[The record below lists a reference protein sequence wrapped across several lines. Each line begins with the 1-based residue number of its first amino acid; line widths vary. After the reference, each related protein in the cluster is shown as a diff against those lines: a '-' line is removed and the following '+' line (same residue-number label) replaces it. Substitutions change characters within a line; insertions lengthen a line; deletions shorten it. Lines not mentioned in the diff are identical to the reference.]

1 MDVSERLK
9 DIRRMGAALAL
20 AAAAAASGWGQS
32 PADSQTGVQSLP
44 PNPPATTKFF
54 PLSEIHRGLQGVA
67 YTVFEGTKPEPMGVE
82 ILGVL
87 HNAIGPRQDMIL
99 ARLEG
104 AKPQYT
110 GVVEGMS
117 GSPVYI
123 DGKLVG
129 ALAFRIGQFSKEP
142 ICGITPI
149 QQMLGVEEQSTELRA
164 QGAEDRDQGSENR
177 EQTAAYGVQRTAFS
191 TAEGAVA
198 VASPGDGAGA
208 LNSSLIQPMDTPL
221 VFSGFSAAALALWKE
236 HAPAGLMPVE
246 GIGGSESD
254 EKQPDPLVPGSAV
267 SAVLVRGDLDIAAT
281 CTVTYVDPKK
291 MLACGHPIT
300 QFGPVSMPMTKADV
314 VATLPSPAEA
324 FKIINTTETVGSI
337 TEDRESAIL
346 GEFGKPA
353 RMIPVTLHVTPEP
366 GGAAPGVAGAGSA
379 GGTLHFEVIDQP
391 QVTPMAVMVA
401 VYQGLMQQNGYSAQT
416 TYRVQGAVKLS
427 GYPEVRLNRLVA
439 PTDTVPANLAAAL
452 ALGERFTKLYDN
464 AARRTPI
471 ESVDLEVAAIPRRL
485 TAELES
491 AQASKVEIHAGDT
504 VTLEATIRPWHGD
517 LRNVQIP
524 VTLPANLPEGPVR
537 LLVSDGSTLDRLL
550 QPPQFNAQPL
560 DISATIAQLNS
571 THPSDR
577 LYVTLLAPE
586 AQAAVDGHT
595 LTAIPLSMANV
606 LAPLK
611 DNNGMALNGESAMP
625 MASLPID
632 AVISGMQVVTLQ
644 VEDQ

>member
-1 MDVSERLK
+1 MDVCDRLK
-9 DIRRMGAALAL
+9 DIRVALAL
-20 AAAAAASGWGQS
+20 AIAAPALGWGQAS
-32 PADSQTGVQSLP
+32 VDGQAALNLP
-44 PNPPATTKFF
+44 PNPPAVTKFF
-54 PLSEIHRGLQGVA
+54 PLSEIHRGQQGVA

-104 AKPQYT
+104 PKPQYT

-123 DGKLVG
+123 DGKLAG

-149 QQMLGVEEQSTELRA
+149 QQMLGVDEQDSTQSAELRA
-164 QGAEDRDQGSENR
+164 QGPELQEPEADAGVERAALEAPSAEAVSSPG
-177 EQTAAYGVQRTAFS
+177 
-191 TAEGAVA
+191 TAE
-198 VASPGDGAGA
+198 P
-208 LNSSLIQPMDTPL
+208 LIQPMDTPL
-221 VFSGFSAAALALWKE
+221 VFSGFSADALKLWKA

-246 GIGGSESD
+246 GIGGSASD

-267 SAVLVRGDLDIAAT
+267 SAILVRGDLDIAAT

-337 TEDRESAIL
+337 TEDRESAIM

-353 RMIPVTLHVTPEP
+353 RMIPVTLHVTREP
-366 GGAAPGVAGAGSA
+366 SDSAAPAASGVSN
-379 GGTLHFEVIDQP
+379 TLHFEVIDQP

-427 GYPEVRLNRLVA
+427 GYPEVKLNRLVA
-439 PTDTVPANLAAAL
+439 PTDTVPANIAAAL
-452 ALGERFTKLYDN
+452 ALGERFNRLYDN

-485 TAELES
+485 TAEIDS
-491 AQASKVEIHAGDT
+491 AQASKVEVHAGDT
-504 VTLEATIRPWHGD
+504 VTLNATIRPWHGD
-517 LRNVQIP
+517 PRNVQIP

-537 LLVSDGSTLDRLL
+537 LLVSDGTTLDRLL

-571 THPSDR
+571 AHPSDR
-577 LYVTLLAPE
+577 MYVTLLAPE

-595 LTAIPLSMANV
+595 LSAIPLSMANV

-611 DNNGMALNGESAMP
+611 DNNGIALNGESAMP
-625 MASLPID
+625 MASLAMD
-632 AVISGMQVVTLQ
+632 AVITGMQVVTLQ

>member
-1 MDVSERLK
+1 MDVYNYLK
-9 DIRRMGAALAL
+9 DIRRSFGAVAVL
-20 AAAAAASGWGQS
+20 AAAAF
-32 PADSQTGVQSLP
+32 PAWTQTPAVRPAVTPALP
-44 PNPPATTKFF
+44 PAPPAVTKFF
-54 PLSEIHRGLQGVA
+54 PLSEIRRGQQGVA

-104 AKPQYT
+104 EKPDYT
-110 GVVEGMS
+110 GVVAGMS

-123 DGKLVG
+123 DGRLAG

-142 ICGITPI
+142 IAGITPI
-149 QQMLGVEEQSTELRA
+149 QQMLGVEDTGLEP
-164 QGAEDRDQGSENR
+164 GAEIARADFDA
-177 EQTAAYGVQRTAFS
+177 TAAS
-191 TAEGAVA
+191 AVS
-198 VASPGDGAGA
+198 SPGSAQP
-208 LNSSLIQPMDTPL
+208 LIEPMDTPL
-221 VFSGFSAAALALWKE
+221 VFSGFSQAALQLWRE

-246 GIGGSESD
+246 GVGGSESN
-254 EKQPDPLVPGSAV
+254 ERQPDPLIPGSAV

-281 CTVTYVDPKK
+281 CTVTYVDPTRL
-291 MLACGHPIT
+291 LACGHPIT

-314 VATLPSPAEA
+314 IATLPSPLDS
-324 FKIINTTETVGSI
+324 FKIIDTTETVGSI
-337 TEDRESAIL
+337 TEDRQSAIM

-353 RMIPVTLHVTPEP
+353 RMIPVTLHVS
-366 GGAAPGVAGAGSA
+366 GDGAGSA
-379 GGTLHFEVIDQP
+379 DRDGNTLHFEVIDQP

-401 VYQGLMQQNGYSAQT
+401 VYQGLMQQNGYSALT

-427 GYPEVRLNRLVA
+427 GYPTLKMNSLVA
-439 PTDTVPANLAAAL
+439 PTDTLPANLLTAL
-452 ALGERFTKLYDN
+452 ALGERFIRLYDN

-485 TAELES
+485 TAEIEG
-491 AQASKVEIHAGDT
+491 AQVSKVEVHAGET

-517 LRNVQIP
+517 ARNVRVP
-524 VTLPANLPEGPVR
+524 LTLPANLPDGPVR

-550 QPPQFNAQPL
+550 QPPQFNAQQL
-560 DISATIAQLNS
+560 DVAATIAQLNS
-571 THPSDR
+571 AHPSDR
-577 LYVTLLAPE
+577 LYITLLAPE

-595 LTAIPLSMANV
+595 FSAIPLSMANA

-611 DNNGMALNGESAMP
+611 ENKGMVLNGESAVP
-625 MASLPID
+625 MASLPMD
-632 AVISGMQVVTLQ
+632 AVLTGQQLVTLQ

>member
-1 MDVSERLK
+1 
-9 DIRRMGAALAL
+9 MGAALLL
-20 AAAAAASGWGQS
+20 AMTAAASGWAQS
-32 PADSQTGVQSLP
+32 SADVQTGALHLP
-44 PNPPATTKFF
+44 PDPPTVTKFF
-54 PLSEIHRGLQGVA
+54 PLSGIHRGEQGVA

-104 AKPQYT
+104 AKPEYT

-149 QQMLGVEEQSTELRA
+149 QQMLGVEQEVQDQGTELTAQSTGLSGQPAAAGGYPAAVGFLRA
-164 QGAEDRDQGSENR
+164 SDVSAPGA
-177 EQTAAYGVQRTAFS
+177 
-191 TAEGAVA
+191 
-198 VASPGDGAGA
+198 ASIG
-208 LNSSLIQPMDTPL
+208 SSLIQPMDTPL
-221 VFSGFSAAALALWKE
+221 VFSGFSAGALALWKE
-236 HAPAGLMPVE
+236 YAPAGLMPVE

-254 EKQPDPLVPGSAV
+254 EKQPDPLIPGSAV

-281 CTVTYVDPKK
+281 CTVTYVDPKR

-353 RMIPVTLHVTPEP
+353 RMIPVTLHVTGEP
-366 GGAAPGVAGAGSA
+366 GETAATGGAEN
-379 GGTLHFEVIDQP
+379 TLHFEVIDQP

-427 GYPEVRLNRLVA
+427 GYPEVKLNRLVA

-452 ALGERFTKLYDN
+452 ALGERFMKLYDN

-485 TAELES
+485 TAEIES
-491 AQASKVEIHAGDT
+491 AQVSKVEIHPGDT
-504 VTLEATIRPWHGD
+504 VTLNATIRPWHGD
-517 LRNVQIP
+517 PRNVQIP

-537 LLVSDGSTLDRLL
+537 LLVSDGTTLDRLL

-586 AQAAVDGHT
+586 AQAAVEGHT

-625 MASLPID
+625 MASLPMD